1 MVYQSKLR
9 RLRRMVNA
17 AEQRLEISAPIC
29 PDVLRREMPV
39 EPLSEA
45 EFEAQMKIGFFR
57 PGARSGPAK

>member
-29 PDVLRREMPV
+29 PDARPRDEPV
-39 EPLSEA
+39 EPLGEQ

-57 PGARSGPAK
+57 PGARSGAA